1 MLAYLIWGAGYGFA
15 AAVQPGPFQAYLVA
29 LAARSGWRRALPAAL
44 APLVSDGPIIVLVL
58 LALSRLPPWWLQVL
72 RFAGGAYVLYLA
84 RGAWRAW
91 RDFASVRPD
100 PASSRR
106 AGVLRAALVNL
117 LNPAPYLYWG
127 LVTGP
132 LLVEGWR
139 QSPARA
145 LALLAGFYGVMLS
158 VLVALILLCAGAGK
172 LGGGTSRVLLLL
184 SALALAVFGLWQI
197 GLGIFS

>member
-84 RGAWRAW
+84 QGAWRAW
-91 RDFASVRPD
+91 RDFPSVRPD
-100 PASSRR
+100 SASSRR
-106 AGVLRAALVNL
+106 SGVLRAALVNL

-132 LLVEGWR
+132 LLIEGWR

-158 VLVALILLCAGAGK
+158 VLAALILLCAGAGK
-172 LGGGTSRVLLLL
+172 LGGGTNRVLLLL
-184 SALALAVFGLWQI
+184 SVLALVVFGLWQI
-197 GLGIFS
+197 ASGIFS